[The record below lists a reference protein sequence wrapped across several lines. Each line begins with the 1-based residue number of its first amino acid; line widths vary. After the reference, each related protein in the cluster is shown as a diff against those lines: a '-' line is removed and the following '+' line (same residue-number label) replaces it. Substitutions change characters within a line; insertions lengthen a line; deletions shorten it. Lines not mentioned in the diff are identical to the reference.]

1 MKKRTNKKQRII
13 FVSAIFTISIAA
25 LIFIIVNFRN
35 NLVFFYSP
43 SELKTAKISA
53 NQIIRIGGM
62 IEDDSIKNLPDSVL
76 EFNITDFEETVKI
89 KFKGIKPDLFREGQG
104 TVAKGIWDQE
114 ENIFIASEL
123 LTKHDEKYMPP
134 EVAKSLKKKPKN

>member
-1 MKKRTNKKQRII
+1 M
-13 FVSAIFTISIAA
+13 AA
-25 LIFIIVNFRN
+25 LIFIIVNFKN

-62 IEDDSIKNLPDSVL
+62 IEDGSIKNLPDSVL
-76 EFNITDFEETVKI
+76 EFNITDFEETIKI
-89 KFKGIKPDLFREGQG
+89 SFKGIKPDLFREGQG
-104 TVAKGIWDQE
+104 TVAKGTWNKE
-114 ENIFIASEL
+114 NNIFIASEL

-134 EVAKSLKKKPKN
+134 EVAKSLKKQKNQ

>member
-13 FVSAIFTISIAA
+13 FIASIFTISMAA
-25 LIFIIVNFRN
+25 LIFIIVNFKN

-62 IEDDSIKNLPDSVL
+62 IEDGSIKNLPDSVL
-76 EFNITDFEETVKI
+76 EFNITDFEETIKI
-89 KFKGIKPDLFREGQG
+89 SFKGIKPDLFREGQG
-104 TVAKGIWDQE
+104 TVAKGTWNKE
-114 ENIFIASEL
+114 NNIFIASEL

-134 EVAKSLKKKPKN
+134 EVAKSLKKQKNQ